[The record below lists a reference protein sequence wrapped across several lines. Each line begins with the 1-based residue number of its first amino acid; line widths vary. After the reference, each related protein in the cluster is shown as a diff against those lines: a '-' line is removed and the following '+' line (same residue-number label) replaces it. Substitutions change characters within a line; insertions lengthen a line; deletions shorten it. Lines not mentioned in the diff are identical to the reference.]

1 VKLLS
6 TLVFIENI
14 RIISGD
20 LEGNRLMLWRIVYSV
35 ITYQTGMH
43 YLSVSQKYILF
54 LNPNSI
60 FAKK

>member
-1 VKLLS
+1 
-6 TLVFIENI
+6 VFIENI